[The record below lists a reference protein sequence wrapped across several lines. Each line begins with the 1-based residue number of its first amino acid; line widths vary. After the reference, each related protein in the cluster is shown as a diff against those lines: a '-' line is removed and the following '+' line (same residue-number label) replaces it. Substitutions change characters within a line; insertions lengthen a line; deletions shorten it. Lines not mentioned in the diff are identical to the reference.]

1 MLYVRAS
8 AASVGALFR
17 PLSRTEE
24 EADVL
29 GKFVR
34 DCVGIRFSN
43 EVIATLALSVMRAF

>member
-17 PLSRTEE
+17 PFSRTEE
-24 EADVL
+24 ETDVL

-34 DCVGIRFSN
+34 DWIGTRFSN
-43 EVIATLALSVMRAF
+43 EVIATLA